1 MVDRFLDVIVQGDI
15 SQGTR
20 KAILKQL
27 DQPLPVNATASSL
40 PNAEM
45 DPMAP
50 LEDSGQRRGR
60 RELAM
65 NYVPIGNP
73 EVVKIVGL
81 ILGSPEFQRQ

>member
-1 MVDRFLDVIVQGDI
+1 L
-15 SQGTR
+15 T
-20 KAILKQL
+20 
-27 DQPLPVNATASSL
+27 QPLPVNATASAI
-40 PNAEM
+40 PNVEM

-50 LEDSGQRRGR
+50 AGERGQRRAR

-65 NYVPIGNP
+65 NSGPIGNP